1 MEALVTDTL
10 VSKQLHLRPPL
21 QNSVFLNSYTNPVFL
36 HSRKRPG
43 PGTNTFSASQK
54 CPLKRAYTVLQETIA
69 TKIFKA
75 IVVTIRNNVA
85 KKKKLQSCDALKII
99 AVNCPHVTLDSADSN
114 KEQRL
119 LGDGEQNI
127 VIWQWRQL
135 LIVHFYVTPFYC

>member
-10 VSKQLHLRPPL
+10 ESKQLHLRPPL

-43 PGTNTFSASQK
+43 PGTNTISASQK

-69 TKIFKA
+69 TTIFKA

-85 KKKKLQSCDALKII
+85 QKKK
-99 AVNCPHVTLDSADSN
+99 VGEVTCLVGVT
-114 KEQRL
+114 RL
-119 LGDGEQNI
+119 SI
-127 VIWQWRQL
+127 
-135 LIVHFYVTPFYC
+135 